1 MACSE
6 LNQKIDPSCLARR
19 KPGGLNKRMWHCQLS
34 DVDSYVQDGTSKDIS
49 DITLKAT
56 KNLSKI
62 IGRKAK
68 HSGAYE
74 LQVGDNVN
82 SVKQILNLV
91 LYHETT
97 LDREK
102 IMNIANAEDQVFFVQ
117 NNAGQ
122 IEVFGLD
129 YQSGTADEP
138 EGGLNAESGNGGT
151 GTIVNDDTSFK
162 LSLSGDHRNLP
173 PLFLYD
179 DGIITP
185 SLQESIDQLDVLASA
200 NA

>member
-6 LNQKIDPSCLARR
+6 LNQKLDPSCLAKR
-19 KPGGLNKRMWHCQLS
+19 KPGGINKRIWHVQLA

-49 DITLKAT
+49 DITLKAS
-56 KNLSKI
+56 KKLSKL

-74 LQVGDNVN
+74 LQVGENVN

-129 YQSGTADEP
+129 YQSGTVDEP
-138 EGGLNAESGNGGT
+138 EGGLNSESGSGGT
-151 GTIVNDDTSFK
+151 GTIQNDDTSFK
-162 LSLSGDHRNLP
+162 LSMSGDVRNLP

-185 SLQESIDQLDVLASA
+185 SLDESIAQLDTLAST